1 MAKSGWDT
9 IKKWLGIDSA
19 LGISF
24 KLPKIGIN
32 WGSKT
37 VAGFTIKW
45 PSSFYTYAKGGFPDK
60 GQMFIA
66 NEAGPEMVGTLDGKT
81 AVANNNQITAGIA
94 AAVFPAVYNAMIAAL
109 SRMGGGNNE
118 FRIFIGD
125 KELTDIVV
133 EGIQKETKVTGVNP
147 VMV

>member
-1 MAKSGWDT
+1 
-9 IKKWLGIDSA
+9 
-19 LGISF
+19 
-24 KLPKIGIN
+24 
-32 WGSKT
+32 
-37 VAGFTIKW
+37 
-45 PSSFYTYAKGGFPDK
+45 
-60 GQMFIA
+60 
-66 NEAGPEMVGTLDGKT
+66 MVGTLDGKT